1 MKILSVEPSGVML
14 RPTDPFPDDLPQVAF
29 VGRSNVGKS
38 SLVNK
43 LLGRKNLA
51 PISSKPG
58 KTKKIHFF
66 KVNDIFYL
74 VDLPGYGFAKKTVGM
89 KDLWKETIEGYFDR
103 SKGIRGVVSL
113 VDIRHEIPDSD
124 INMLD
129 FIAQREL
136 PVLVVLTKADKLG
149 RGKQQQMLSAL
160 LRRLRGTVDSEQVIV
175 TSAEKGTGIEELSE
189 SIESLVE

>member
-1 MKILSVEPSGVML
+1 MKILSVEPSGVMF

-58 KTKKIHFF
+58 KTRKIHFF
-66 KVNDIFYL
+66 KVNGVFYL
-74 VDLPGYGFAKKTVGM
+74 VDLPGYGFAKKTVGL

-103 SKGIRGVVSL
+103 SKEIRGVVSL

-124 INMLD
+124 IRMLE
-129 FIAQREL
+129 FLSQRGL
-136 PVLVVLTKADKLG
+136 PVLIVLTKADKLG
-149 RGKQQQMLSAL
+149 RGKRKQMHSAL
-160 LRRLRGTVDSEQVIV
+160 LRRLGVETDQVIV
-175 TSAEKGTGIEELSE
+175 TSSVDGDGIEELSD
-189 SIESLVE
+189 SIESLIE